1 MKIFISVI
9 TTLLLNPNS
18 MSVSGVETIPD
29 SINPV
34 CFQFT
39 WPGPRYDNTSQINID
54 CKKHNEPCF
63 KPIVATRELHFK
75 KTSSHRK
82 NFFNFHLHFFNYS
95 ISSNDFESKTSA
107 N

>member
-63 KPIVATRELHFK
+63 KPIVATQRWAYDR
-75 KTSSHRK
+75 SMRM
-82 NFFNFHLHFFNYS
+82 
-95 ISSNDFESKTSA
+95 
-107 N
+107 